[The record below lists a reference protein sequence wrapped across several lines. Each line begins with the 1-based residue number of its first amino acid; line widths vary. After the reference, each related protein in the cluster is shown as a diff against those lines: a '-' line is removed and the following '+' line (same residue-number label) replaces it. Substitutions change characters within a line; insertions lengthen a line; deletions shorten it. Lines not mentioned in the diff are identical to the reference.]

1 MTVDLGRLTP
11 AAFEAWQ
18 VIFELHDSFGDH
30 WVLVGGQMV
39 ALHAASLGV
48 PDGIR
53 PTDDVDVLV
62 DVRARR
68 DVTARLGTWLV
79 EHGFSH
85 AGMSPDGIGHRY
97 HRPAA
102 TGAGT
107 VIVDVLAPEG
117 LGEKASLTTTPP
129 ARTLAVPGGTQALA
143 RAEWV
148 TVAVADMT
156 GDRRASGT
164 ARRPDL
170 LGAIV
175 AKAAATTIPVRD
187 NPTRDWQ
194 DAALLLAHVPDPYEM
209 AERTTVKDRR
219 RLAALAELEN
229 RRHPGWDRLSDEDH
243 RRGTVALQVLLRG

>member
-1 MTVDLGRLTP
+1 VIVDLGQLTP
-11 AAFEAWQ
+11 AAFEGWQ
-18 VIFELHDSFGDH
+18 VVFELDACCGDQ

-48 PDGIR
+48 RDGIR

-68 DVTARLGTWLV
+68 DVTAKLGTWLI
-79 EHGFSH
+79 ERGFSH
-85 AGMSPDGIGHRY
+85 AGMTPDGVGHRY
-97 HRPAA
+97 RRPAV
-102 TGAGT
+102 TGGGT

-117 LGEKASLTTTPP
+117 LGGRASLITTPP
-129 ARTLAVPGGTQALA
+129 ARTVAVPGGTQALA
-143 RAEWV
+143 RAERV

-156 GDRRASGT
+156 GDQRASGT

-194 DAALLLAHVPDPYEM
+194 DAALLLAHVPDPYET

-229 RRHPGWDRLSDEDH
+229 RSHSGWDRLSDEDH